1 MFDALYP
8 GAAYSVVKERK
19 KRLCVPTPLLPLFPS
34 FGNHYCISYFFPIT
48 SLNGFFLVFKVIC
61 WLGFKYTNS
70 NIFASA
76 VSQSFVS
83 CYPTP
88 STARSLPSHDPTLLI
103 SLFQSHKIHYPY
115 STKSSAPQTL
125 ARQKAYAVP
134 GCGGSMVQLV
144 V

>member
-1 MFDALYP
+1 MRYILGLLTWLSKKGKRDSVCLLLCFLY
-8 GAAYSVVKERK
+8 S
-19 KRLCVPTPLLPLFPS
+19 LPS
-34 FGNHYCISYFFPIT
+34 EITIASHIFFPIA
-48 SLNGFFLVFKVIC
+48 SLNGFFLVFKVSC

-70 NIFASA
+70 NIFAST
-76 VSQSFVS
+76 VSQSFIS